1 MKLISIP
8 LIQIKKK
15 IWSFSIFLISL
26 SFVGIL
32 ISSFYPSIKKP
43 INLGMD
49 FVGGNE
55 IRLERI
61 CNLDC
66 SVITSDKLISELR
79 IINQDNNL
87 INNIR
92 FQIQNNNSLISI
104 RTPFLSIDST
114 EKLINDINKIAGP
127 INFDSKIS
135 RSIGPKLG
143 RDLLINGGISL
154 LVSLV
159 AISLYISVRFDKKFS
174 FLALSALFHD
184 LFIVF
189 GVFSWLGIIFSI
201 EVNSLFAV
209 ALLTIAGYSVNDT
222 VVIFDRIRENNK
234 FKKNLNLN
242 QIIEISVNDSLRRT
256 LFTSL
261 TTVIPL
267 LTLMLFGSYSLY
279 WFSLALLLGILIGS
293 YSSILLAPSLLLNED
308 ESINYEIK

>member
-1 MKLISIP
+1 MKLIFIP
-8 LIQIKKK
+8 LIEIKKK
-15 IWSFSIFLISL
+15 IWTLSIFLITF

-32 ISSFYPSIKKP
+32 ISTFYPSIKKP

-49 FVGGNE
+49 YVGGNE

-61 CNLDC
+61 CNIDC
-66 SVITSDKLISELR
+66 SPITSDEIISELR
-79 IINQDNNL
+79 IINEENNL

-92 FQIQNNNSLISI
+92 LQIQNNNSLISI
-104 RTPFLSIDST
+104 RTPFLNIESS
-114 EKLINDINKIAGP
+114 EKLINDVNKIAGP

-143 RDLLINGGISL
+143 KDLLINGGISL
-154 LVSLV
+154 LVSLIV
-159 AISLYISVRFDKKFS
+159 ISFYISIRFDKKFS
-174 FLALSALFHD
+174 LLALSALFHD

-189 GVFSWLGIIFSI
+189 GIFSWLGIIFSV

-234 FKKNLNLN
+234 SNDNLKFN
-242 QIIEISVNDSLRRT
+242 QIIEVSVNESLRRT

-261 TTVIPL
+261 TTIIPL
-267 LTLMLFGSYSLY
+267 LTLIIFGSYSLY
-279 WFSLALLLGILIGS
+279 WFSIALVLGIVIGS

-308 ESINYEIK
+308 KSGNYEIK